1 MLNLKNIRIRIKIA
15 MISGVAF
22 AFILL
27 IGIIGSIGLNN
38 SNNAMK
44 SMYNDR
50 LLAIG
55 LLNDSV
61 SQERA
66 IEADIYYI
74 ILNVDNKDKQNEK
87 IKDIESRR
95 QIYSGNFDSY
105 KKKNLDKYEK
115 DLIPVLE
122 NNLGKYED
130 ERDKVIKLALEGKQK
145 EALESL
151 SKIES
156 LVNDFQN
163 SLKDLAAY
171 NTKMADDVNNQN
183 NQSYK
188 TIMSFFSILVAI
200 CSIMGFVVTRMVSK
214 SIVVPL
220 KFSVDHLGIIANGD
234 FTNDVPLDLKNR
246 KDEIGEIA
254 KAIDN
259 IQENLKGLIIKIVT
273 ESDTIENVVEIVS
286 KNVTK
291 LNENIEGVSATTEEL
306 SASMEETA
314 ASAQEMSATSQEIER
329 AVSLIADKSQ
339 KGSVQAGDIN
349 KRADDTKESVE
360 NSQKKAN
367 DIFINTQK
375 ELKKALEES
384 RVVEQISVLSSAIM
398 QITEQ
403 TNLLALNAAI
413 EAARAGEAGKGFSV
427 VAEEIRKLA
436 EQSKDTVTEIQNIT
450 AKVTKAVNN
459 LSDNSNN
466 LLKYVSTDVENDYR
480 TMLNVAGDYSDDA
493 KFVDNLVMDFSTT
506 TEELLA
512 SLKDVLQTIDG
523 VSQAASEGAEG
534 TTDIASKVSD
544 ISEKSNEVLEQVIK
558 TKESAESLKVEISKF
573 KI

>member
-1 MLNLKNIRIRIKIA
+1 MLKLKNIKIRIKIGI
-15 MISGVAF
+15 MSGVAF

-27 IGIIGSIGLNN
+27 IGIIGGIGLNN

-55 LLNDSV
+55 YLNDGV
-61 SQERA
+61 SQARA

-87 IKDIESRR
+87 IKDIENRK
-95 QIYSGNFDSY
+95 QIYNGDFDNY

-115 DLIPVLE
+115 DLIPLLE
-122 NNLGKYED
+122 NNLVKY
-130 ERDKVIKLALEGKQK
+130 RDGRDGVIKLALDGKQK
-145 EALESL
+145 EALESFG
-151 SKIES
+151 KIES
-156 LVNDFQN
+156 YANDFQN
-163 SLKDLAAY
+163 NLKDLAAY
-171 NTKMADDVNNQN
+171 NTKMADEVNNAN

-188 TIMSFFSILVAI
+188 NIILVFSILIVI
-200 CSIMGFVVTRMVSK
+200 CSILGYVVTHMVSK
-214 SIVVPL
+214 SIVFPL
-220 KFSVDHLGIIANGD
+220 RFTVNHLGVIASGD
-234 FTNDVPLDLKNR
+234 FANDVPIDLKNR
-246 KDEIGEIA
+246 KDEIGEMA
-254 KAIDN
+254 KAIEY
-259 IQENLKGLIIKIVT
+259 IQENLKGLIKKIVI
-273 ESDTIENVVEIVS
+273 ESNNIENVVDIVS

-291 LNENIEGVSATTEEL
+291 LNDDIEGVSATTEEL
-306 SASMEETA
+306 SATMEETA

-329 AVSLIADKSQ
+329 AVNSIADKSQ
-339 KGSVQAGDIN
+339 EGSVQAGEIN
-349 KRADDTKESVE
+349 KRADNTKESVK

-367 DIFINTQK
+367 EIFITTQK
-375 ELKKALEES
+375 ELKEALEES
-384 RVVEQISVLSSAIM
+384 KVVEQISVLSNAIM

-466 LLKYVSTDVENDYR
+466 LLKFVSTDVTKDYS

-493 KFVDNLVMDFSTT
+493 KFVDNLVMDFSAT

-512 SLKDVLQTIDG
+512 SLKDVLKTIDG
-523 VSQAASEGAEG
+523 VSNAASEGAEG
-534 TTDIASKVSD
+534 TSDIANKVSD

-558 TKESAESLKVEISKF
+558 TKESANSLKNEISKF

>member
-1 MLNLKNIRIRIKIA
+1 MLKLKNIRIRSKIR
-15 MISGVAF
+15 MISAIAVV
-22 AFILL
+22 FILIL
-27 IGIIGSIGLNN
+27 GIVGSMGLNN

-55 LLNDSV
+55 YLNDGI
-61 SQERA
+61 SQARG

-74 ILNVDNKDKQNEK
+74 ILNSENKDKQNEK
-87 IKDIESRR
+87 VKDIEKRK
-95 QIYSGNFDSY
+95 QIYNGNFENY

-122 NNLGKYED
+122 NNLTKY
-130 ERDKVIKLALEGKQK
+130 RDGRDGVIKLALDGKQK
-145 EALESL
+145 EALESY
-151 SKIES
+151 SKLES
-156 LVNDFQN
+156 IVNDFQN
-163 SLKDLAAY
+163 NLKDLADY
-171 NTKMADDVNNQN
+171 NTKIADEVNNIN
-183 NQSYK
+183 NQTSK
-188 TIMSFFSILVAI
+188 TIIMFFSILIVI
-200 CSIMGFVVTRMVSK
+200 SIIMGYIITYRVSK
-214 SIVVPL
+214 SIAYPL
-220 KFSVDHLGIIANGD
+220 RLTVDQLGVIASGD
-234 FTNDVPLDLKNR
+234 FTSEVSLDLKNR
-246 KDEIGEIA
+246 KDEIGEIT
-254 KAIDN
+254 KAVDN
-259 IQENLKGLIIKIVT
+259 IQENLKGLIRKIII

-286 KNVTK
+286 KNVTN
-291 LNENIEGVSATTEEL
+291 LNESIEGVSATTEEL
-306 SASMEETA
+306 SATMEETA

-329 AVSLIADKSQ
+329 EVHSIADKSQ
-339 KGSVQAGDIN
+339 EGSIQAGEIN
-349 KRADDTKESVE
+349 KRADETKESVE

-375 ELKKALEES
+375 GLQDALEES
-384 RVVEQISVLSSAIM
+384 KVVEQISVLSNAIM

-436 EQSKDTVTEIQNIT
+436 EKSKDTVTEIQNIT
-450 AKVTKAVNN
+450 TKVTRAVNN

-466 LLKYVSTDVENDYR
+466 LLKFVSTDVTKDYS
-480 TMLNVAGDYSDDA
+480 TMLNVAGAYSDDA
-493 KFVDNLVMDFSTT
+493 KFVDNLVVEFSST

-512 SLKDVLQTIDG
+512 SLNDVLKTIDG
-523 VSQAASEGAEG
+523 VSHAASEGAEG

-544 ISEKSNEVLEQVIK
+544 ISNKSNEVLDQVIK
-558 TKESAESLKVEISKF
+558 TKESANNLKNEISKF

>member
-1 MLNLKNIRIRIKIA
+1 MLKLKNIKIRIKIA
-15 MISGVAF
+15 ILSGVAF

-27 IGIIGSIGLNN
+27 IGIIGGIGLNN

-50 LLAIG
+50 LLSIG
-55 LLNDSV
+55 ILNDSI
-61 SQERA
+61 SQDKA

-74 ILNVDNKDKQNEK
+74 ILNTDNNARQKEK
-87 IKDIESRR
+87 MKDIESRK
-95 QIYSGNFDSY
+95 QVFNENFQNY
-105 KKKNLDKYEK
+105 KGKNLDKYEK
-115 DLIPVLE
+115 DLIPELE
-122 NNLGKYED
+122 SNFEKYKEG
-130 ERDKVIKLALEGKQK
+130 RDVVIKLALEGKQK
-145 EALESL
+145 EALESFG
-151 SKIES
+151 KIES
-156 LVNDFQN
+156 FANSFQN
-163 SLKDLAAY
+163 NLKDLAVY
-171 NTKMADDVNNQN
+171 NTKTANDVNDEN
-183 NQSYK
+183 NQAYK
-188 TIMSFFSILVAI
+188 NILVLFSILVLI
-200 CSIMGFVVTRMVSK
+200 CSILGYVVTSMVSK
-214 SIVVPL
+214 SIVFPL
-220 KFSVDHLGIIANGD
+220 RFAVNHLGVIANGD
-234 FTNDVPLDLKNR
+234 FANDVPLDLKNR

-254 KAIDN
+254 KAINN
-259 IQENLKGLIIKIVT
+259 IQENLKGLIRKIVI
-273 ESDTIENVVEIVS
+273 ESNTIENVVDIVS

-306 SASMEETA
+306 SATMEETA
-314 ASAQEMSATSQEIER
+314 ASAQEMSATSLEIER
-329 AVSLIADKSQ
+329 AVNSIADKSQ
-339 KGSVQAGDIN
+339 EGSVQAGEIN
-349 KRADDTKESVE
+349 KRADNTKESVE

-375 ELKKALEES
+375 ELIEALEES
-384 RVVEQISVLSSAIM
+384 KVVEQISVLSSAIM

-450 AKVTKAVNN
+450 TKVTKAVNN

-466 LLKYVSTDVENDYR
+466 LLKFVSTDVSKDYR

-493 KFVDNLVMDFSTT
+493 KFVDSLVMDFSAT

-512 SLKDVLQTIDG
+512 SLKDVLRTIDG
-523 VSQAASEGAEG
+523 VSHAASEGAEG

-544 ISEKSNEVLEQVIK
+544 ISDKSNEVLEQVIK
-558 TKESAESLKVEISKF
+558 TKESANSLKFEISKF